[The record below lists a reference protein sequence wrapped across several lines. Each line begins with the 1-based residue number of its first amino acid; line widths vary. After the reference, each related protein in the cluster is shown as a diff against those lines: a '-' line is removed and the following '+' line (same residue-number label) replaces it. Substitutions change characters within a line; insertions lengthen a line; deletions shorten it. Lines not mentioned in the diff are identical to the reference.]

1 MFIFAV
7 KAVFASY
14 IWLAD
19 FAEIVGKTKFKNDYK
34 TNMSPENKLI
44 D

>member
-19 FAEIVGKTKFKNDYK
+19 FAEIVGKTKFKK
-34 TNMSPENKLI
+34 MIIKLTCLLKI
-44 D
+44 N